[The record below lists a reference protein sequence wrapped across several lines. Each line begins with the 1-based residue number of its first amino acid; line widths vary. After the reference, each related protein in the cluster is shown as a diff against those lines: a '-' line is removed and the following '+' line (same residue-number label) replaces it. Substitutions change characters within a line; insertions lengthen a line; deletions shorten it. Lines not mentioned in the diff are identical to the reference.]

1 LVFFE
6 GLHATYLDIR
16 QPAVNR
22 SKCVRVERRTVF
34 VGSIAEI
41 LKPNARE
48 LGFVIGQFIDELVKA
63 SRVVMRGPPFLNDNA
78 SGASNRG

>member
-6 GLHATYLDIR
+6 GLHAACRDIS
-16 QPAVNR
+16 QPSVNG

-34 VGSIAEI
+34 VGSVAEI

-48 LGFVIGQFIDELVKA
+48 LGFVIGQFIDELVKRFA
-63 SRVVMRGPPFLNDNA
+63 RRHAWTS
-78 SGASNRG
+78 SSSS